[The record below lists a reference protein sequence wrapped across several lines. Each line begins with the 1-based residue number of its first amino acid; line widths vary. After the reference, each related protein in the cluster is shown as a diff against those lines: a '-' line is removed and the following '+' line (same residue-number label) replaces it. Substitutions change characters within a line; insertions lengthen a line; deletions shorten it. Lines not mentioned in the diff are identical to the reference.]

1 MFQVQ
6 GEVEIGGIVR
16 LEEKVPAVILFCRG
30 GLAVVKVCVR
40 SWMHICMHVCA
51 ICVCAWMCAG
61 VWEGE
66 WEKQR

>member
-40 SWMHICMHVCA
+40 S
-51 ICVCAWMCAG
+51 
-61 VWEGE
+61 
-66 WEKQR
+66 